1 MAIITISRQYGSKGD
16 EIAEKLAKALN
27 YRYFDKFLMAEI
39 AISSGLSELEVID
52 FNEESYK
59 VKGFFEQLFKKR
71 EPIAGITVKEK
82 NDRTGSIS
90 ITTKTFDEEG
100 CLLFVQAVIRR
111 LKDWGNVVIV
121 GRGSQVLLRDTPQVL
136 HVKIIAPLEVRIKN
150 IIEERNLQREE
161 ALRLILEK
169 DKSAEEYLRR
179 FYNVNWNNPELYHLI
194 LNTGFLSLEH
204 GVEIIKNALKV
215 IF

>member
-1 MAIITISRQYGSKGD
+1 MDIITISRQYGSKGD
-16 EIAEKLAKALN
+16 EIAEKLAKDLN

-39 AISSGLSELEVID
+39 AISSGLSEAEVID
-52 FNEESYK
+52 FNEENYK

-71 EPIAGITVKEK
+71 EPIAKITVKEK
-82 NDRTGSIS
+82 NDRTGGTS

-100 CLLFVQAVIRR
+100 CLLFVQAVIRK

-121 GRGSQVLLRDTPQVL
+121 GRGAQVLLRDIPQVL
-136 HVKIIAPLEVRIKN
+136 HVRIIAPLEARVKN
-150 IIEERNLQREE
+150 IVEERNLRREE
-161 ALRLILEK
+161 ALRVILEK

-179 FYNVNWNNPELYHLI
+179 FYNVNWNNPELYHLV
-194 LNTGFLSLEH
+194 LNTGFLSLEQ

-215 IF
+215 IV